1 MAPEEEV
8 GMKGKKTLYFRLKRR
23 LYHELIALIQ
33 WPRIKFYRMIS
44 TAVVIDHGATILQP
58 VLFSGKGTI
67 TLGKCTLGSF
77 PSPLFFSGYMHIEAR
92 EDGSHVVI
100 DDGVYINN
108 SACIIAERS
117 LIHIGQDTL
126 LGPEVCIFDSDFHGL
141 KPETRHTGQHTAK
154 PVVIGQNVFLGAR
167 VTVLKGVQI
176 GRNSIVGAST
186 LINKNIPE
194 MTIAT
199 DCTSYSERRLEK

>member
-1 MAPEEEV
+1 
-8 GMKGKKTLYFRLKRR
+8 MKARKTLYVRLKGR
-23 LYHELIALIQ
+23 LYRELLAMIQ

-100 DDGVYINN
+100 EDGVYINN

-117 LIHIGQDTL
+117 SIRIEKDTL

-141 KPETRHTGQHTAK
+141 KPETRHNGQHAAR
-154 PVVIGQNVFLGAR
+154 PVVIEQNVFLGAR

-176 GRNSIVGAST
+176 GRDSIVGAST
-186 LINKNIPE
+186 LISRNIPE

-199 DCTSYSERRLEK
+199 GSTSYSERRLEK